1 MQIQNAHITMPF
13 KYITVGSYLAYW

>member
-13 KYITVGSYLAYW
+13 KYITVGSYLAYR